1 MSTLVERTLYL
12 NPHESQQYA
21 TNASSNI
28 NWTYTI
34 TADGSNRKVAV
45 NASLKADA
53 SVVFD
58 LNSTAMGILYPN
70 SAARPT
76 KATIQMSGCR
86 SASLFGAKADVML
99 YFNGGRVYDEN
110 FTSQST
116 ETVKHEN
123 LTDSVITGS
132 TKGSTIKVELKRL
145 TGYNSVSV
153 NIVSGFITLFF
164 NQYSFSA
171 SGENCSAQVSSAT
184 GFDGDTVTYSCTP
197 TAGAVFNGWYNGSTL
212 VSTSQ
217 TYTHTVSGSDLTL
230 TAKATVTT
238 STLTAAYGGRTILT
252 VSGLSGNQ
260 SVSYNGQTIATL
272 AVGNSKTLNCS
283 GKVMKTNISVAGK
296 NLLCAGK
303 IMATNVALHY
313 GG

>member
-12 NPHESQQYA
+12 NPHASQQYA

-45 NASLKADA
+45 NASLKKDA

-70 SAARPT
+70 TVVKPQ
-76 KATIQMSGCR
+76 KATISMSGCR
-86 SASLFGAKADVML
+86 SASLLGAKADIMV
-99 YFNGGRVYDEN
+99 YFNGGRVYDEFFDN
-110 FTSQST
+110 QDT

-123 LTDSVITGS
+123 LTDSAITGS
-132 TKGSTIKVELKRL
+132 SRNSTVKVELKRL
-145 TGYNSVSV
+145 TGLNSVSV

-164 NQYSFSA
+164 KQYSFSA
-171 SGENCSAQVSSAT
+171 AGENCSATVSSES
-184 GFDGDTVTYSCTP
+184 GFDGDTITYSCTL
-197 TAGAVFNGWYNGSTL
+197 ADGATFVGWYNGSNL

-217 TYTHTVSGSDLTL
+217 TYSHTVNGSDLAL
-230 TAKATVTT
+230 TARATVTT
-238 STLTAAYGGRTILT
+238 STLTASYGGRTVLT

-260 SVSYNGQTIATL
+260 TVNYNGQTIATL
-272 AVGNSKTLNCS
+272 AVGDRKTLNCS

-296 NLLCAGK
+296 ALLCAGK
-303 IMATNVALHY
+303 IMTTNVEIYY